1 MIDQISGKIISIN
14 DNYVVLAVG
23 GLGIKVNVSAAF
35 ASKLVNEDLITL
47 VTYLNVREDAL
58 DLYGFK
64 NDSERNLFLM
74 LISISGIGPKLAVS
88 ILSGVELD
96 ELKSN
101 ILSGDIKS
109 LTSIPG
115 VGAKTAKRIII
126 ELKDKLSKTTTTE
139 LGFKDDFSSRISK
152 DVLSALVGLGY
163 SEGIAK
169 EVIKRIN
176 PAKSNKSIESLIKES
191 LKILNE

>member
-14 DNYVVLAVG
+14 DNYVVLGVG
-23 GLGIKVNVSAAF
+23 GLGIKVNISANF

-139 LGFKDDFSSRISK
+139 LGFKDDFTSRISK
-152 DVLSALVGLGY
+152 DLLSALVGLGY
-163 SEGIAK
+163 SEGMAT